1 MVTSTVDS
9 KAPAAVGVEVADDAL
24 AATLADGRAIVVPLA
39 WFPRLLHAT
48 PEERSNWRLIGGGL
62 GIHWPDL
69 DEDVSVEGLLAGR
82 PSGEGE
88 QSFQRWLQAKRE
100 GASATLPKIAERGKP
115 GA

>member
-9 KAPAAVGVEVADDAL
+9 KAHPAVGVEVAADAL
-24 AATLADGRAIVVPLA
+24 AATLADGRSIVVPLA

-69 DEDVSVEGLLAGR
+69 DEDVSVEGMLAGR

-88 QSFQRWLQAKRE
+88 QSFQRWLQAKRA
-100 GASATLPKIAERGKP
+100 GAGATLPEIAERGKP